1 MVNNY
6 DVAVLSE
13 KVAYLEAAIKNAGI
27 ELPEVTEADNGKTLQ
42 VIEGAWATGSK
53 IPGVVNALDSTS
65 ETDALS
71 AAQGKA
77 LDDKITG
84 LLKTKSVTDTTNQYG
99 VIALNIRGGYVLSAK
114 VTGVNSNR
122 TAIVFTY
129 GTDWFVSI
137 KDPTNLSNMENT
149 EFTVDVSYI

>member
-6 DVAVLSE
+6 NEAVLSE

-27 ELPEVTEADNGKTLQ
+27 ELPEVTSEDNGKTLQ
-42 VIEGAWATGSK
+42 VVNGAWATGSK

-77 LDDKITG
+77 LNEKFTEIKKATVTATSDATG
-84 LLKTKSVTDTTNQYG
+84 GLDFSNLGTNVTILQ
-99 VIALNIRGGYVLSAK
+99 VKVSSLSPY
-114 VTGVNSNR
+114 TIIS
-122 TAIVFTY
+122 
-129 GTDWFVSI
+129 S
-137 KDPTNLSNMENT
+137 
-149 EFTVDVSYI
+149 